1 MKMIKL
7 MKRAGVHTIAYGL
20 ESASE
25 KVLKIV
31 RKRLS
36 LEDLKKAI
44 SLAQKYRI
52 EVEVFSQYALPGE
65 TLQEALQTLEFVK
78 TQKIKIQGNSNA
90 QQMQLYFGTP
100 VTEDYKKF
108 GIKPFSEK
116 RPSYISIGDKYE
128 TETMTREEIAIVKKL
143 WRKHSLDKGRRIVS

>member
-1 MKMIKL
+1 MLKL
-7 MKRAGVHTIAYGL
+7 MKKAGVHTIAYGL

-36 LEDLKKAI
+36 LEQLKRAI
-44 SLAQKYRI
+44 YLTQKYEI

-65 TLQEALQTLEFVK
+65 TFEEALRTLEFVK
-78 TQKIKIQGNSNA
+78 SNGIKIQGNSNA
-90 QQMQLYFGTP
+90 QQMQLYFGAP

-108 GIKPFSEK
+108 GIKPFPEK
-116 RPSYISIGDKYE
+116 RPSYISIGDRYE
-128 TETMTREEIAIVKKL
+128 TETMSRKEIEIIKSL
-143 WRKHSLDKGRRIVS
+143 WIKNSLDKGRRIVS